1 MSAALRSRSIP
12 NASRPFL
19 LLRPPP
25 CPISVWELS
34 DIDKD
39 GMLDMDEFSVAM
51 YLCRQSQSGFPMP
64 AELPA
69 DVVPPSKRYLAAN
82 PF

>member
-1 MSAALRSRSIP
+1 MTV
-12 NASRPFL
+12 L
-19 LLRPPP
+19 LPPDR
-25 CPISVWELS
+25 SVWELS

-51 YLCRQSQSGFPMP
+51 YLCRQSQSGFPIP